1 MDVLALNLV
10 DFLILSLACYRITRL
25 IIEDTIT
32 EPLRERVW
40 KRFPPE
46 STRIGYL
53 FTCPWCTGF
62 WVSVLIVAAYLLLP
76 SATIAIA
83 LVFAFSAVV
92 GIIDT
97 ILHR

>member
-1 MDVLALNLV
+1 VNAV
-10 DFLILSLACYRITRL
+10 DFLILALAAYRITRL
-25 IIEDTIT
+25 IVEDTLL

-46 STRIGYL
+46 TKLGYL
-53 FTCPWCTGF
+53 FTCFWCTGF
-62 WVSVLIVAAYLLLP
+62 WVSVLIVAVYLLLP

-83 LVFAFSAVV
+83 LVFALSAVV